1 MTGRRGRKIRPL
13 HILGGVLAIGLI
25 GSIIIVTGAPS
36 LLDRVQAVVSEQPDP
51 HPETASAQVSATFV
65 SVIDGDTIETS
76 VGTVRLIGIDTPE
89 RGECGYG
96 EASAQIGMAVT
107 AGAPLTLTRPEG
119 QNDRDRYD
127 RLLRY
132 VATEAGA
139 DLGLVQLQAG
149 HAVARFDSRDGY
161 PMHPNEVSYQ
171 AAQTAIRD
179 ATGVVVPLGC
189 QAQPPPPVDAP
200 EPIAGAAAEEGW
212 WYQYTSCG
220 RLKKNAAGHPVGP
233 FSRDDPAQAAIYE
246 WFAFGTGNKGDGD
259 RDGLACE

>member
-1 MTGRRGRKIRPL
+1 MTRRRGKKIRPL
-13 HILGGVLAIGLI
+13 HILVGVLAISLI
-25 GSIIIVTGAPS
+25 GYVVIVTGAPS
-36 LLDRVQAVVSEQPDP
+36 LLDRVQAVVSEQPEP
-51 HPETASAQVSATFV
+51 QTEVASEGASATFV

-96 EASAQIGMAVT
+96 EASAQIGMTVAP
-107 AGAPLTLTRPEG
+107 GAPLTLTRPEG

-139 DLGLVQLQAG
+139 DVGLVQLQAG

-161 PMHPNEVSYQ
+161 PMHPNEASYQ

-179 ATGVVVPLGC
+179 AAGVVVPLGC
-189 QAQPPPPVDAP
+189 QAQAQPPAEAQ
-200 EPIAGAAAEEGW
+200 EPIAGTAVEEGW

-220 RLKKNAAGHPVGP
+220 RLKKNAEGHPVGP
-233 FSRDDPAQAAIYE
+233 FSRDDPRQAAIYE
-246 WFAFGTGNKGDGD
+246 WFAFGTENKGDGD
-259 RDGLACE
+259 GDGVACE